1 MGLRRDEATL
11 RHVIAASITGAP
23 IERTDYMDALHTT
36 HNLAMTR
43 GQHGFLLDL
52 IRTTLR
58 SQFVDANF
66 PASLDVFHT
75 KCQLLCNLCN
85 FPALAASGFKKAL
98 DRLLEQTWMESHSN

>member
-66 PASLDVFHT
+66 RRRSTYSIQNANYFAISATFL
-75 KCQLLCNLCN
+75 
-85 FPALAASGFKKAL
+85 
-98 DRLLEQTWMESHSN
+98 HSQHPVLRKRWTAC